1 VPECSGACCR
11 IKELRS
17 VAVIPARMASSRFP
31 GKPMALIHGIPMI
44 GHCFYRVNMCPELDA
59 TYVATCDRE
68 IFDYVE
74 SIGGSAIMTSSR
86 HERACDRAAEAML
99 KIEENT
105 GRRID
110 ILVMIQGDEPMDT
123 PQMIC
128 DALEPI
134 KNDQSI
140 NIINLMGEI
149 KSIDDFEDPN
159 TVKVVV
165 DPNDYAI
172 YFSREPIPSR
182 KKGVSQVP
190 MRKQICIIPFRRDYL
205 LEFNNLPETPLEII
219 ESVDMMRVLESGGR
233 IKMVMTDEESHGVD
247 TPEDLLMVQER
258 MVDDPLL
265 ARYS

>member
-1 VPECSGACCR
+1 
-11 IKELRS
+11 
-17 VAVIPARMASSRFP
+17 
-31 GKPMALIHGIPMI
+31 
-44 GHCFYRVNMCPELDA
+44 MCPEIDE
-59 TYVATCDRE
+59 TYVATCDQE
-68 IFDYVE
+68 IYDYIGL
-74 SIGGSAIMTSSR
+74 IGGNAIMTSSK

-110 ILVMIQGDEPMDT
+110 TLVMVQGDEPMDT
-123 PQMIC
+123 PQMIS
-128 DALEPI
+128 DSLVPI
-134 KNDQSI
+134 KSDQSI
-140 NIINLMGEI
+140 NIVNLMGEI
-149 KSIDDFEDPN
+149 KSLDEFEDPN

-182 KKGVSQVP
+182 KKGASQVP

-233 IKMVMTDEESHGVD
+233 IKMVGTNEESYGVD
-247 TPEDLLMVQER
+247 TSEDLLMVQER